1 MRGQT
6 HPFPH
11 AVRTS
16 LCVLS
21 FFGCVGGGSRYP
33 YRRVLHPRPRQ
44 RPELTPSL
52 PLASGVTPQRAC
64 GPWWSCL
71 QAALGR
77 DCGDSLSTGDAAGT
91 RLSPVPLLLAFPP
104 PGPHLCSEELVETVL
119 LPAFAVRHKCPR
131 AEGRPESPSSGTFSC
146 PTGCPSLAWD
156 PEQGPSTKALGG
168 LPQQAAPW
176 RRSQAEGRAS
186 PGMRPQ
192 PCVASSPFQAG
203 VSLNS

>member
-1 MRGQT
+1 MPFRGRGV
-6 HPFPH
+6 PWGP
-11 AVRTS
+11 V
-16 LCVLS
+16 
-21 FFGCVGGGSRYP
+21 VGVGSTKGMGSWGHDRDEADG
-33 YRRVLHPRPRQ
+33 RGRGR
-44 RPELTPSL
+44 
-52 PLASGVTPQRAC
+52 PQRAC

-77 DCGDSLSTGDAAGT
+77 DCGDWLSTGDVAGT

-131 AEGRPESPSSGTFSC
+131 AEGRPKSPSSGTFC
-146 PTGCPSLAWD
+146 PTGRPSFAWD